1 MTRRPEIMKI
11 NIEKLTAESFLTPNI
26 FAELEQAALAGL
38 LEAEIAITDEAKANA
53 KAAANSNNNTSS
65 SSDDTEVSERIREFL
80 DEYEL
85 KKCHI
90 YYGDNESADRTIVL
104 VIQKEEM
111 QLRVKAVLSYTFDI
125 LTYLDISACRGF
137 DKEKAREYI
146 DDLADILLD
155 NAKDDGDRETKEK
168 SHDYDLLMI

>member
-1 MTRRPEIMKI
+1 MEI
-11 NIEKLTAESFLTPNI
+11 NVGTLTAQSFITPNI
-26 FAELEQAALAGL
+26 FVELEQAALAGL
-38 LEAEIAITDEAKANA
+38 LEAEITITDEAKANA
-53 KAAANSNNNTSS
+53 KIAAANSNSNTSS
-65 SSDDTEVSERIREFL
+65 NSDDTEMSERIREFL

-85 KKCHI
+85 KSIHM
-90 YYGDNESADRTIVL
+90 YYGDDESADRTIVL
-104 VIQKEEM
+104 VIQKESM
-111 QLRVKAVLSYTFDI
+111 QLRAKAVLSYTFDV
-125 LTYLDISACRGF
+125 LTYLDISACRGY